1 MMTNK
6 KGFPINYLVSMSSL
20 QRIFD
25 ERSCFHWWK
34 LAFLL
39 LFINGCLMMP
49 IALHLSTVKSV
60 PLSLIAPTIDKTINT
75 KFVSQIRGISI
86 ENGTLSAM
94 SSHEQKSGNR
104 LLAIDPSNTL
114 KINGSGFHQ
123 SVKDFESVLV
133 FQRHRLVISDEN
145 GFGFTLTY
153 PKNESI
159 MLTNDKS
166 DLKVLVSQLWI
177 RQYKPVYL
185 AAAMLLCFIGLMFS
199 NMILMGVM
207 AFILWLTKHS
217 KISDIHSFREAVAIV
232 VMSAGWPSITALI
245 FSLFSFDFGSMIM
258 IQSIGLVLMISL
270 VFWKTRFQNVRQ
282 KIVDA

>member
-1 MMTNK
+1 M
-6 KGFPINYLVSMSSL
+6 
-20 QRIFD
+20 
-25 ERSCFHWWK
+25 
-34 LAFLL
+34 
-39 LFINGCLMMP
+39 
-49 IALHLSTVKSV
+49 
-60 PLSLIAPTIDKTINT
+60 
-75 KFVSQIRGISI
+75 
-86 ENGTLSAM
+86 
-94 SSHEQKSGNR
+94 
-104 LLAIDPSNTL
+104 
-114 KINGSGFHQ
+114 
-123 SVKDFESVLV
+123 
-133 FQRHRLVISDEN
+133 ISDEN